1 MFDVRCST
9 SRHEEKMED
18 GETSAWIDPNPEI
31 QGLIPD
37 PANKF
42 GLLNR
47 GTDRRDANKRLSP
60 AG

>member
-1 MFDVRCST
+1 
-9 SRHEEKMED
+9 MED